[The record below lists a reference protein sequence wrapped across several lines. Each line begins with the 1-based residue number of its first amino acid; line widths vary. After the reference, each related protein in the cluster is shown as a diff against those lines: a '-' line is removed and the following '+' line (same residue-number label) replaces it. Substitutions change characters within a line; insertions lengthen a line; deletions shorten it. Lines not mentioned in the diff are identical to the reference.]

1 MFWIGLIIGL
11 IVGANVSLLLYACI
25 VIGQGSKESKIAP
38 CRILRLPENTGQDV
52 FGQFTRK
59 GI

>member
-25 VIGQGSKESKIAP
+25 VVGKEADKKII
-38 CRILRLPENTGQDV
+38 REE
-52 FGQFTRK
+52 K
-59 GI
+59 EYE